1 MECRG
6 GAANEGRHAVGV
18 SEDLQR
24 VVDTLS
30 RQLGRAVAIDDVH
43 FRLLAYSAQAGPI
56 DDMRARV
63 ILTREAP
70 PEGVAWL
77 RGFRLSRAEG
87 PVRLPAA
94 EELGLLP
101 RVAIPIRF
109 QGVQFGYLWLIDA
122 DEPVDAA
129 GLALAGVAAGEAAE
143 VLFRE
148 RALGELH
155 DARVGEFLRDL
166 MSEDPAARALAADG
180 LVESELFAARDGVI
194 VIVVAPLPVAGQE
207 VDAGDRLALGAA
219 LRTAATAMPVRESM
233 VLIRPRHGLLVVTQ
247 RALER
252 VPRLAEEMCSSVEQ
266 RLGRADR
273 WQAVVAGVG
282 RPATRLADAAT
293 SYEQALDAI
302 RVADVIPRFRPVARH
317 DALGIYALLAAQ
329 PREQLRSMGAAPAIA
344 ALVDADPELLVTAET
359 YLDRAGESRA
369 VAELLGVHRA
379 TIYYRLRRIEDLT
392 GFDLSDGERRLV
404 LHLGIKAARL
414 LGDI

>member
-1 MECRG
+1 M
-6 GAANEGRHAVGV
+6 

-24 VVDTLS
+24 VVDTLA
-30 RQLGRAVAIDDVH
+30 RQLGRSVAVDDVH

-63 ILTREAP
+63 ILNREAP
-70 PEGVAWL
+70 PEAVAWL
-77 RGFRLSRAEG
+77 RRFRLPRADG
-87 PVRLPAA
+87 PVRLPASA
-94 EELGLLP
+94 EFDLLP

-122 DEPVDAA
+122 DDPVDNA

-155 DARVGEFLRDL
+155 DARVGELLRDL
-166 MSEDPAARALAADG
+166 LSDDEAARALAADG
-180 LVESELFAARDGVI
+180 LVESDLFAARGDV
-194 VIVVAPLPVAGQE
+194 VAVVVAPLPVAGQE

-219 LRTAATAMPVRESM
+219 LRAAATALPVRESM
-233 VLIRPRHGLLVVTQ
+233 ALVRPGHGLLVVTR
-247 RALER
+247 RALDR
-252 VPRLAEEMCSSVEQ
+252 LPRLADELCSSAVR

-273 WQAVVAGVG
+273 WRAVVAGVG
-282 RPATRLADAAT
+282 RPAARLADVAT
-293 SYEQALDAI
+293 SYRQALDAI
-302 RVADVIPRFRPVARH
+302 RVADVIPVFRPVARH

-329 PREQLRSMGAAPAIA
+329 PREQLRGMGVAQAIT
-344 ALVDADPELLVTAET
+344 ALVEADPELLVTAET
-359 YLDRAGESRA
+359 FLDRAGDSRA
-369 VAELLGVHRA
+369 VAESLGVHRA
-379 TIYYRLRRIEDLT
+379 TVYHRLRRIEELT
-392 GFDLSDGERRLV
+392 GFDLGDGERRLV

>member
-1 MECRG
+1 M
-6 GAANEGRHAVGV
+6 

-24 VVDTLS
+24 VVDTLA
-30 RQLGRAVAIDDVH
+30 RQLGRSVALDDVH

-63 ILTREAP
+63 ILNREAP
-70 PEGVAWL
+70 PEAVAWL
-77 RGFRLSRAEG
+77 RRFRLSRAEG
-87 PVRLPAA
+87 PVRLPAS
-94 EELGLLP
+94 EEFSLLP

-122 DEPVDAA
+122 DEPVDDA

-143 VLFRE
+143 LLFRE
-148 RALGELH
+148 RALGELY

-166 MSEDPAARALAADG
+166 MSDDHVARALAADG
-180 LVESELFAARDGVI
+180 LVESDLFAARGGVV

-219 LRTAATAMPVRESM
+219 LRAAAATMPVRESM
-233 VLIRPRHGLLVVTQ
+233 ALVRPGHGLLVVTQ

-252 VPRLAEEMCSSVEQ
+252 VPRLADDLCSSAAR
-266 RLGRADR
+266 RLGRADHWR
-273 WQAVVAGVG
+273 AVVAGVG
-282 RPATRLADAAT
+282 RPAAQLADAGA
-293 SYEQALDAI
+293 SYQQALDAI
-302 RVADVIPRFRPVARH
+302 RVADVIPLFRPVARH

-329 PREQLRSMGAAPAIA
+329 PREQLRSLGVAQAITG
-344 ALVDADPELLVTAET
+344 LLDADPALLVTAEAF
-359 YLDRAGESRA
+359 LDQAGDSRA
-369 VAELLGVHRA
+369 VAEHLGVHRA
-379 TIYYRLRRIEDLT
+379 TIYHRLRRIEELT

-404 LHLGIKAARL
+404 LHLGIKAARF

>member
-1 MECRG
+1 M
-6 GAANEGRHAVGV
+6 

-24 VVDTLS
+24 VVDTLA
-30 RQLGRAVAIDDVH
+30 RQLGRAVAVDDVH

-77 RGFRLSRAEG
+77 RQFRLSRAGG

-94 EELGLLP
+94 PELGLLP

-122 DEPVDAA
+122 DEPVDDS

-148 RALGELH
+148 RTLGELH

-166 MSEDPAARALAADG
+166 LSDDLVARALAADG
-180 LVESELFAARDGVI
+180 LVESDLFAARGGVV
-194 VIVVAPLPVAGQE
+194 VIVVAPLPVADQE

-219 LRTAATAMPVRESM
+219 LRAAAGALPVRESM
-233 VLIRPRHGLLVVTQ
+233 VLIRPGHGLLVVTQ

-252 VPRLAEEMCSSVEQ
+252 VPRLAGELCASAEH
-266 RLGRADR
+266 RLGRSER
-273 WQAVVAGVG
+273 WRAVVSGVG
-282 RPATRLADAAT
+282 RPTTRLADAAT
-293 SYEQALDAI
+293 SYQQALDAI
-302 RVADVIPRFRPVARH
+302 RVADVIPLFRPVARH

-329 PREQLRSMGAAPAIA
+329 PREQLRSMGVAQAIT
-344 ALVDADPELLVTAET
+344 ALADADPELVVTAET
-359 YLDRAGESRA
+359 FLDRAGDSRA
-369 VAELLGVHRA
+369 VAERLGVHRA
-379 TIYYRLRRIEDLT
+379 TVYHRLRRIEDLT

>member
-1 MECRG
+1 M
-6 GAANEGRHAVGV
+6 

-24 VVDTLS
+24 VVDTLA

-63 ILTREAP
+63 ILSREAP

-77 RGFRLSRAEG
+77 RRFRLSRADG

-94 EELGLLP
+94 AELGLLP

-122 DEPVDAA
+122 DEPVDDA

-166 MSEDPAARALAADG
+166 LSDDPVARTLAADG
-180 LVESELFAARDGVI
+180 LVESDLFAAGGGV
-194 VIVVAPLPVAGQE
+194 VAIVVAPLPVAGHE

-219 LRTAATAMPVRESM
+219 LRAAAGVLPVRESM
-233 VLIRPRHGLLVVTQ
+233 VLVRPGHGLVVATQ
-247 RALER
+247 RAAE
-252 VPRLAEEMCSSVEQ
+252 LADGLCSSVVR
-266 RLGRADR
+266 RLGRPDR
-273 WQAVVAGVG
+273 WRAVVAGVG
-282 RPATRLADAAT
+282 RPAARLADTAT
-293 SYEQALDAI
+293 SYRQALDAI

-329 PREQLRSMGAAPAIA
+329 PREQLRGMGVAEAIT
-344 ALVDADPELLVTAET
+344 ALIDADPELLVTAET
-359 YLDRAGESRA
+359 FLDRAGDSRA
-369 VAELLGVHRA
+369 VAERLGVHRG
-379 TIYYRLRRIEDLT
+379 TVYHRLRRIEALT
-392 GFDLSDGERRLV
+392 GFDLSDGERRLI

>member
-1 MECRG
+1 M
-6 GAANEGRHAVGV
+6 

-24 VVDTLS
+24 VVDALA
-30 RQLGRAVAIDDVH
+30 RQLGRAVAVDDVH

-63 ILTREAP
+63 VLNREAP

-77 RGFRLSRAEG
+77 RRFRLSRADG
-87 PVRLPAA
+87 PVRLPASA
-94 EELGLLP
+94 ELDLLP

-122 DEPVDAA
+122 DEQVDDA

-166 MSEDPAARALAADG
+166 LSEDRVARTLAADG
-180 LVESELFAARDGVI
+180 LVESNLFAARGGV
-194 VIVVAPLPVAGQE
+194 VAIVVAPLPVAGQE
-207 VDAGDRLALGAA
+207 VDEGDRLAIGAA
-219 LRTAATAMPVRESM
+219 LRTASNAMSFRESM
-233 VLIRPRHGLLVVTQ
+233 VLVRPGHGLLVVTQ
-247 RALER
+247 RAIER
-252 VPRLAEEMCSSVEQ
+252 VPRVAEELCSSAV
-266 RLGRADR
+266 RGLGRADR
-273 WQAVVAGVG
+273 WRAVVAGVG
-282 RPATRLADAAT
+282 RPAARLADAAT
-293 SYEQALDAI
+293 SYRQALDAI
-302 RVADVIPRFRPVARH
+302 RVADVIPGFRPVARH
-317 DALGIYALLAAQ
+317 EALGIYALLAAQ
-329 PREQLRSMGAAPAIA
+329 PREQLRSMGVAEAIT
-344 ALVDADPELLVTAET
+344 ALLDADPALLVTAET
-359 YLDRAGESRA
+359 FLDRAGDSRA
-369 VAELLGVHRA
+369 VAECLGVHRA
-379 TIYYRLRRIEDLT
+379 TIYHRLHRIEELT

>member
-1 MECRG
+1 M
-6 GAANEGRHAVGV
+6 

-24 VVDTLS
+24 VVDTLA

-63 ILTREAP
+63 ILDREAP

-77 RGFRLSRAEG
+77 RRFRLPRAEG

-94 EELGLLP
+94 AELGLLP

-122 DEPVDAA
+122 DEPVDDA

-166 MSEDPAARALAADG
+166 LSDDDVARDLAADG
-180 LVESELFAARDGVI
+180 LVESDLFAARGGV
-194 VIVVAPLPVAGQE
+194 VAIVVAPLPVAGQE

-219 LRTAATAMPVRESM
+219 LRAAAATMPFRESM
-233 VLIRPRHGLLVVTQ
+233 VLIRPGHGLLVVTQ
-247 RALER
+247 RAVER
-252 VPRLAEEMCSSVEQ
+252 VPRLAEELCTSAVQ
-266 RLGRADR
+266 RLGRTER
-273 WQAVVAGVG
+273 WRAVVAGVG
-282 RPATRLADAAT
+282 RPTARLADAAA
-293 SYEQALDAI
+293 SCRQALDAI
-302 RVADVIPRFRPVARH
+302 RVADVIPRFRPVAH
-317 DALGIYALLAAQ
+317 HEALGIYALLAAQ
-329 PREQLRSMGAAPAIA
+329 SREQLRSMGVTQAITG
-344 ALVDADPELLVTAET
+344 LLDADPALLATAET
-359 YLDRAGESRA
+359 FLDRAGDSRA
-369 VAELLGVHRA
+369 VAGHLGVHRA
-379 TIYYRLRRIEDLT
+379 TIYHRLRRIEELT

-414 LGDI
+414 LGDL